1 MVGSFYYFFIYV
13 IMCFLEF
20 VHTSDLESVNS
31 LILKYCSKKISYGWL
46 GMLIRSAIAA
56 IDFNENIN
64 RKVKLDAAGEPRYK
78 MKVISVQ
85 ILIQILYEDA
95 SLLG

>member
-1 MVGSFYYFFIYV
+1 MV
-13 IMCFLEF
+13 
-20 VHTSDLESVNS
+20 
-31 LILKYCSKKISYGWL
+31 
-46 GMLIRSAIAA
+46 IRSAIAA